1 MNYIKQLEHDLI
13 VMRKALEAYD
23 TEIDDLVRYLTSAKF
38 HEDPTVQVQDVLNRI
53 SAGRMTLTY
62 VLDKLVRPTHP
73 TEVP

>member
-53 SAGRMTLTY
+53 SAGRMTVTY
-62 VLDKLVRPTHP
+62 VLDKLVRPTHQA
-73 TEVP
+73 EVP